1 MNLSSGPPYG
11 MWPGFY
17 CLSPDTEIG
26 SWVAKRIKYLEL
38 YQEVKSAM
46 SKRTTCRSCGEL
58 IPTKLENYLGVVPNI
73 CHTCLTAAIREL
85 HKDEGRYYGLEHE
98 IDV

>member
-1 MNLSSGPPYG
+1 
-11 MWPGFY
+11 FY